1 MSYIPKS
8 ERQRRKAAAT
18 AKGIGNNSRDRTG
31 FWSGVL
37 FGAATATG
45 GYFAMRALE
54 RAFGRKRE
62 EQAAQ
67 NALLNPGAAP
77 ALNPGNPEEARQRLI
92 AAATGGGLAAP
103 ADKPPVAK
111 RTIIEEM
118 VEELG

>member
-1 MSYIPKS
+1 VSYIPKA
-8 ERQRRKAAAT
+8 EQRRRRAQ
-18 AKGIGNNSRDRTG
+18 AKEKGMGGSSRDRSG

-37 FGAATATG
+37 FGAASATG
-45 GYFAMRALE
+45 GYFAIKALE
-54 RAFGRKRE
+54 KAFGRKRE
-62 EQAAQ
+62 EEATK

-77 ALNPGNPEEARQRLI
+77 ALNAGSAEEARQRLI
-92 AAATGGGLAAP
+92 SAATGGGLATP